1 MYRVDIGP
9 RARRDMRKLPPA
21 IQDQLH
27 PVIPGLSSNPRP
39 AGCKKLAGEKSLW
52 RVRSGNYRI
61 VYEIQDER
69 SVVLLL
75 KVGHRRE
82 IYR

>member
-1 MYRVDIGP
+1 MYRVEIGP
-9 RARRDMRKLPPA
+9 RARRDMRKLSPE

-27 PVIPGLSSNPRP
+27 PVIQSLSSDPRP
-39 AGCKKLAGEKSLW
+39 PGCRKLVGEKSLW

-69 SVVLLL
+69 LIVLLL